1 LLKKKLQQPNKP
13 IKQSQDVKRFGFV
26 DVRPV
31 WNEAGEEQFGVIELA
46 PALEGSGKG
55 RNSHVPLLTAGLR
68 LSGSGLNL
76 WLADDRHEREFW
88 QSLAGAVNSG
98 PVQFVLR
105 RRQAHLD
112 RHLEAWEQ
120 ALTTH
125 LPDQTVRQAFLEDYV
140 ENFVLPNHAANPV
153 ELWAGLL
160 ISGRGEAEVGARLA
174 SLFAALS
181 MSGCEVAPLNA
192 QELSVLLL
200 DYYNPCAAADEMARL
215 ADGELPLVEPAIGED
230 ALFVGLA
237 QAFWRVAAPPS
248 PCEGGWVRALLEQTP
263 REAEFDLVAHLAPL
277 TNPATETS
285 LTDVL
290 GRRLLGLEAQVQS
303 AQNAGDGVLYHDLQ
317 AAQGEMQLR
326 FQTLS
331 NGQAR
336 YFEVGLALSLR
347 CEIEELE
354 QLSEDFVAAANG
366 AGLAL
371 QLVKGA
377 DRVERAWQTCAP
389 LNVTRLPRSFVLPSH
404 EAGRLA
410 QVAATSCKFGSS
422 QVAPLLGLNRAGEP
436 LYFEND
442 QQPGQT
448 ALFLTGN
455 AGAASVSPARN
466 IVKYLAAMRYLAGE
480 RLLGFDP
487 HGDWRTLTH
496 QLGGTYIGFGP
507 ENHTIWH
514 YNPLQ
519 FVALP
524 QGSDTLQVVEQWSE
538 STAAFLATILD
549 LACSNNPDLTE
560 QLRSVLV
567 ELAFNN
573 CNDSNADEVLTAG
586 RLYSAASA
594 GGYGELATQLA
605 RCVKDGDLAW
615 LFERSTKLAP
625 VLTAPACNLLF
636 VGFSPQAHTVLTKAA
651 RAAIL
656 VRVFAYFGD
665 IPANTLATSR
675 LVIYDDAAT
684 LLTEPQVSSQLTRMY
699 KGLARRKA
707 LDLWCIGETPTQWLA
722 HQAGQIALEQSDKV
736 FFFKQNGSGLVG
748 AAKRLHLPVR
758 AQRAIRDIAA
768 GGAIVAER
776 QEDGARGL
784 EMFVPIAQDYIA
796 RLAQAPV
803 RSLLALPH
811 AAPVQARP
819 QASSEPETLPVIV
832 MPAAVPFD
840 AFQREVAAALAQPL
854 LRRGA

>member
-1 LLKKKLQQPNKP
+1 MKKSLQQPNKP

-46 PALEGSGKG
+46 PEMDNSGKG
-55 RNSHVPLLTAGLR
+55 RNGNAPLLTAGLR

-88 QSLAGAVNSG
+88 QSLAGAVNAG

-112 RHLEAWEQ
+112 RHLEAWEH

-125 LPDQTVRQAFLEDYV
+125 LPDETVRQAFLEDYV

-160 ISGRGEAEVGARLA
+160 ISGRGEAEVSARLA
-174 SLFAALS
+174 ALFAALS
-181 MSGCEVAPLNA
+181 TSGCEVAPLNA
-192 QELSVLLL
+192 QELSILLL
-200 DYYNPCAAADEMARL
+200 DYYNPCAATEEMERL

-237 QAFWRVAAPPS
+237 QAFWRIAAPPS
-248 PCEGGWVRALLEQTP
+248 PREGGWVRALLEQTP

-277 TNPATETS
+277 ANPAAENS
-285 LTDVL
+285 LTEVL
-290 GRRLLGLEAQVQS
+290 GRRLLLLETQAQS
-303 AQNAGDGVLYHDLQ
+303 AQNVGDGVLYHDLQ
-317 AAQGEMQLR
+317 AKQGEMQLR
-326 FQTLS
+326 LETLA

-347 CEIEELE
+347 CETEELE
-354 QLSEDFVAAANG
+354 QLSEDFVAAANQ

-371 QLVKGA
+371 QLVRGA
-377 DRVERAWQTCAP
+377 ARVERAWQTCAP
-389 LNVTRLPRSFVLPSH
+389 LNVARLPRSFVLPSL

-410 QVAATSCKFGSS
+410 QVAATSCNFGLAGS
-422 QVAPLLGLNRAGEP
+422 APLLGLNGAGEP
-436 LYFEND
+436 VYFEND

-455 AGAASVSPARN
+455 AGAASVLPARN
-466 IVKYLAAMRYLAGE
+466 VVKYLAAMRYLGGE

-496 QLGGTYIGFGP
+496 QLGGTYLGFGP
-507 ENHTIWH
+507 ENKTIWH

-538 STAAFLATILD
+538 TTTAFLATILD
-549 LACSNNPDLTE
+549 LARFDNLDLAE

-573 CNDSNADEVLTAG
+573 CAATDADEVLTAG
-586 RLYSAASA
+586 RLYSAATA
-594 GGYGELATQLA
+594 GGYPELAAQLA
-605 RCVKDGDLAW
+605 RCVNDGDLAW
-615 LFERSTKLAP
+615 LFGRPTKLAP
-625 VLTAPACNLLF
+625 ALTAPACNLLF
-636 VGFSPQAHTVLTKAA
+636 VGFSPQAQAILTKAA
-651 RAAIL
+651 RSAIL
-656 VRVFAYFGD
+656 ARVFAYFGD
-665 IPANTLATSR
+665 IPTTSLASVR
-675 LVIYDDAAT
+675 LVIYDDAAA
-684 LLTEPQVSSQLTRMY
+684 LLTEPQVGSQLTRMY
-699 KGLARRKA
+699 KGVARRKA
-707 LDLWCIGETPTQWLA
+707 WNLWCIGEDPTQWLA
-722 HQAGQIALEQSDKV
+722 HQAGQIVLEQSDKV
-736 FFFKQNGSGLVG
+736 FFFKQNGAGVVG
-748 AAKRLHLPVR
+748 AAKRLQLPVR

-768 GGAIVAER
+768 GGAVVAER
-776 QEDGARGL
+776 GEAGARGL
-784 EMFVPIAQDYIA
+784 EMFVPVAQDYIA

-803 RSLLALPH
+803 RSLLAQPL
-811 AAPVQARP
+811 AAPVQTKPKTRP
-819 QASSEPETLPVIV
+819 EPEILPVII
-832 MPAAVPFD
+832 MPPTVPFD
-840 AFQREVAAALAQPL
+840 AFQREVADALAQQL